1 VGDAVP
7 GGGLLLRGGRRLR
20 PRRPPRRPLRLRL
33 RRRRRR
39 GRQGGPPPLLR
50 HLMGRRPLGHLH
62 RRHHHVQ
69 ESAEAP
75 VREPAGEVVPG
86 LLHAHLRLRR
96 RLRRR
101 LRLPPPV
108 EDGVHRRALPARLP
122 PRRPWLRPL
131 QPARVHPH
139 DHRGQLLL
147 NLYKIT
153 TSCQFR
159 VGDGKL
165 AIVDDLF
172 FIYII
177 LISINNTSPVMEV
190 C

>member
-1 VGDAVP
+1 MDEWLFVCVGK
-7 GGGLLLRGGRRLR
+7 
-20 PRRPPRRPLRLRL
+20 
-33 RRRRRR
+33 
-39 GRQGGPPPLLR
+39 
-50 HLMGRRPLGHLH
+50 
-62 RRHHHVQ
+62 